1 MNIES
6 LIHKRKFLGISRQ
19 QMSRIIGYSYMW
31 LRKVES
37 YGETK
42 VSNTFYKRYD
52 MALKEY
58 MKLIDKIRRIK

>member
-6 LIHKRKFLGISRQ
+6 LIHKRKYLGISRQ
-19 QMSRIIGYSYMW
+19 QMARIIGYSYMW
-31 LRKVES
+31 LRKIEC

-58 MKLIDKIRRIK
+58 MKLVDKIRRIK